1 MERRQPVDNE
11 FLNISGRQGNMP
23 ALNFNF
29 TTARGG
35 VRFFIFLSILYF
47 SGSFFSWFITCNI
60 DCSRREEIQFG
71 QTLKASAAE
80 LLGVLQEFNHI
91 SDIFKYLNATD
102 KVNSHRISFHCCPTV
117 SISTYRSLVQLFF
130 FS

>member
-1 MERRQPVDNE
+1 MAFVYEKSTAKIDRESGCERKESVERRQPVDNE

-60 DCSRREEIQFG
+60 NCSRREEIQFG
-71 QTLKASAAE
+71 QTLKAPAAE
-80 LLGVLQEFNHI
+80 LLGV
-91 SDIFKYLNATD
+91 FK
-102 KVNSHRISFHCCPTV
+102 
-117 SISTYRSLVQLFF
+117 SLITFQT
-130 FS
+130 FSNI